1 MFLWF
6 GWSSE
11 WAVSN
16 SPNAWGHLSSQVELS
31 MVLLEGNTWNS
42 GSPDNGNIWG
52 DGVSVVGRNLLQ
64 GTTFPNRSKP
74 SLSFVRSYS
83 SMRVKGSSKVSVEG
97 TMPEG
102 LVKLQQLINSNLANT
117 TLINEGVMFILSDID
132 VLIAAYTRL
141 KVNSGS
147 ITPGIDSE
155 TLDGVNRVYFEK
167 LQRELRSGSF
177 QFRPARKV
185 EVPKPDGGVRSLG
198 IASPRDKIVQTAML
212 LVLEAIFEPS
222 FSEHSHGFR
231 PGKGCHTA
239 LGEIKRTFS
248 SVHWFVEGD
257 ISKCFDSFDHKLL
270 VSAVSV
276 RVKDQGFTDLLW
288 KSLKAGYMFQHQYF
302 DSEIGTPQGSV
313 LSPIL
318 CNIFLNQLDL
328 WLETYKEAFNKGTR
342 RRTNP
347 EWKRLSRAG
356 KIKEVQL
363 LQIGS
368 KMAKDS
374 NFKRMFW
381 VRYADD
387 FIIGISGPKEDCI
400 KLRLELKDFLSSIGL
415 HLSEDKTRITHA
427 RNQMAHFLG
436 TDIRITPLEIRPLL
450 DVVRGDQAFKVRAV
464 TRPQLLAPISQMV
477 KRLEE
482 RGLARNGGNPTRFG
496 RMIPFETHRIVRLMF
511 SMWLGIANYYSF
523 VNNTGALGRIH
534 YIIKYSCILTLA
546 AKLNLG
552 TKAKVFKKFGSDI
565 TIRDAEGKILAS
577 FPDVSLANTGKF
589 NNSVSDPN
597 RRWEKLSRATFR
609 SLSVLD
615 SPCTLCGSTTNV
627 EMHHVKAIR
636 HSSKAIKQDYFTAIM
651 SRMNRKQMPVCRD
664 CHIKIHGGNKH

>member
-1 MFLWF
+1 M
-6 GWSSE
+6 
-11 WAVSN
+11 
-16 SPNAWGHLSSQVELS
+16 VELS
-31 MVLLEGNTWNS
+31 IVLSEGNTWNS

-52 DGVSVVGRNLLQ
+52 DGVSVVGRNYSKSN
-64 GTTFPNRSKP
+64 TMFMRSNT
-74 SLSFVRSYS
+74 SLNFVRSYS
-83 SMRVKGSSKVSVEG
+83 SVRSKGSSKVSVEK

-102 LVKLQQLINSNLANT
+102 LVKLQQLINSNLMDT
-117 TLINEGVMFILSDID
+117 TLINEGIIFIMSDID

-141 KVNSGS
+141 KSKSGS

-155 TLDGVNRVYFEK
+155 TLDGVNRIYFEK
-167 LQRELRSGSF
+167 LQRELRSGTF

-185 EVPKPDGGVRSLG
+185 EVPKPDGGKRSLG

-212 LVLEAIFEPS
+212 MVLEAIFDPS
-222 FSEHSHGFR
+222 FSVHSHGFR

-270 VSAVSV
+270 VNAVSV
-276 RVKDQGFTDLLW
+276 RVKDQVFTDLLW
-288 KSLKAGYMFQHQYF
+288 KSLKAGYMFQYQYF

-318 CNIFLNQLDL
+318 CNIYLNQFDL
-328 WLETYKEAFNKGTR
+328 WLENYKETFNKGTR

-356 KIKEVQL
+356 KIREVQL
-363 LQIGS
+363 YQIGS
-368 KMAKDS
+368 KMANDA

-400 KLRLELKDFLSSIGL
+400 KLRSDLKNYLYSIGL
-415 HLSEDKTRITHA
+415 NLSEEKTHITHA
-427 RNQMAHFLG
+427 RTEMAHFLG

-450 DVVRGDQAFKVRAV
+450 EAVRGDQTYKVRAV
-464 TRPQLLAPISQMV
+464 TRPQLLAPVSLMV

-482 RGLARNGGNPTRFG
+482 RGLARNGGNPTRLG
-496 RMIPFETHRIVRLMF
+496 RMIPFETHRIVRIMF

-565 TIRDAEGKILAS
+565 TIRDAEGKVIAS
-577 FPDVSLANTGKF
+577 FPNVSLANTGKF
-589 NNSVSDPN
+589 NNTVSDPN
-597 RRWEKLSRATFR
+597 RRLEKLSRATFR
-609 SLSVLD
+609 SLSVID

-627 EMHHVKAIR
+627 EMHHIKAIR

-664 CHIKIHGGNKH
+664 CHIKIHGGNK